1 MRARTRWVTWIG
13 ISLVLLACA
22 PPTRPT
28 ATTEETRDRASTPK
42 RVVAA
47 IRGNPPTLSATIS
60 GASGRGKVPGVPQVE
75 TLVHAGLGVLDDTGE
90 RRPQLAEALPS
101 VERGTWRVSP
111 DGSMET
117 SWTIRAGVLWHDGM
131 PFTSDDLTF
140 TAAILTDK
148 AMSVFRERAYDL
160 IESVEAPDARTVVV
174 RWSRPYIDADL
185 LFTHGLTLPMP
196 RHVLG
201 RPYGEDKATFTDLP
215 YWNYEFVGIGPYQL
229 KQWVEGSHVTLTAN
243 ERYVLGRPK
252 VDEIEVRFIPDANTI
267 VANLLSG
274 ALDLTMGRGISL
286 EQGIQ
291 IRDQWR
297 EGRMDATTG
306 NAVALYP
313 QLINPSPPVLVN
325 VQLRRALLHAIDRQQ
340 IADTLMAGQVPVAH
354 SIVDPGS
361 PLARAT
367 EASVVRYDYDP
378 RATAQLV
385 EMLGHTRGADGIYRD
400 AAGQRLSIEI
410 QAVMTTDINEKAM
423 LAVADDWQRAGIG
436 ATTVQIPIQ
445 RQGDREWRANR
456 TGFDLAGGGS
466 GTTALARFVSSEAPL
481 PENNYVG
488 SNKARYMNQEFDVLV
503 DRYFTTIPWA
513 ERAQAAGQLV
523 RHASEHL
530 VVMGLVYDAEA
541 TMVANRLQKA
551 SGMLPTDALATWNA
565 HEWDVRER

>member
-1 MRARTRWVTWIG
+1 MGTRVTWMIWP
-13 ISLVLLACA
+13 LVVVLLLACA
-22 PPTRPT
+22 PPSRPT
-28 ATTEETRDRASTPK
+28 AATEEAPVRVSTPK
-42 RVVAA
+42 RMVAA

-75 TLVHAGLGVLDDTGE
+75 TLVHAGLGVLDDKGE

-111 DGSMET
+111 DGRMET
-117 SWTIRAGVLWHDGM
+117 SWTLRDGVLWHDGT
-131 PFTSDDLTF
+131 PFTSDDLLF
-140 TAAILTDK
+140 TATVLTDK
-148 AMSVFRERAYDL
+148 AMTVFRERAYDA
-160 IESVEAPDARTVVV
+160 IESVEAPDPRTFVV

-185 LFTHGLTLPMP
+185 LFTHVLTLPMP

-201 RPYGEDKATFTDLP
+201 RPYAEEKATFTDLP
-215 YWNYEFVGIGPYQL
+215 YWNYEFVGVGPFQL

-243 ERYVLGRPK
+243 ERYVLGRPRI
-252 VDEIEVRFIPDANTI
+252 DEVEVRYIPDANTI

-286 EQGIQ
+286 EQGLQ

-297 EGRMDATTG
+297 EGRMDAATG

-313 QLINPSPPVLVN
+313 QLINPTPAALVN
-325 VQLRRALLHAIDRQQ
+325 LPFRRALLHAIDRQQ

-361 PLARAT
+361 PLTRAT
-367 EASVVRYDYDP
+367 EASVIRYDYDP
-378 RATAQLV
+378 RATAQLL
-385 EMLGHTRGADGIYRD
+385 ETLGHTRGADGTYRD

-410 QAVMTTDINEKAM
+410 QAVLTTDINEKAM
-423 LAVADDWQRAGIG
+423 MAVADDWQRAGIG

-445 RQGDREWRANR
+445 RQGDREWRATR

-466 GTTALARFVSSEAPL
+466 GSTALARFVSSEAPL

-488 SNKARYMNQEFDVLV
+488 SNKTRYMNPEYDAIV

-513 ERAQAAGQLV
+513 ERAQAASQLV
-523 RHASEHL
+523 RHASEQL
-530 VVMGLVYDAEA
+530 IVMGLVYDAEA

-551 SGMLPTDALATWNA
+551 SGMLPADALATWNA